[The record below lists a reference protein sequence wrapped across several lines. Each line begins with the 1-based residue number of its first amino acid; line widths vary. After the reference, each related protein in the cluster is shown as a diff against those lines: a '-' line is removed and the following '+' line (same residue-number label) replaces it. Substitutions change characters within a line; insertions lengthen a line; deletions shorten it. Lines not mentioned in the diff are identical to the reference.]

1 MSNEYEFLSE
11 IFKQWHKITQ
21 KQIKQRQSLMSLMY
35 TKDQNLMKKAFQ
47 AWIKRWYGQKN
58 YKYKRDLFYKKL
70 LIFNYKFL
78 IRKYFNGFI
87 QNSKRLVT
95 LHYKKEMANN
105 FRSQQIQKLK
115 RKILKGFIANITTSQ
130 NIKQIQQRSLR
141 LYFKLWNSETRKLQ
155 LKNKLTKDNGNLNN
169 VEQWVQQK
177 RQNRIQPKIYQE
189 NPDQQPSLPQQQTK
203 IQTNEQ
209 KVQQQVT
216 PKMEKI
222 NEDQKVYAP
231 EQINQMQSI
240 NDLNQYLQL
249 KMMEYEYYTGLPNKN
264 VNVIKQIKLEIKLT
278 LEKIQDFRGQ
288 Q

>member
-1 MSNEYEFLSE
+1 MNNEYEFLSE
-11 IFKQWHKITQ
+11 ILKQWHKITQ
-21 KQIKQRQSLMSLMY
+21 KQIKQRQSVMSIMY
-35 TKDQNLMKKAFQ
+35 TKDQNLLKNAFQ
-47 AWIKRWYGQKN
+47 GWIKRWYGQKN

-115 RKILKGFIANITTSQ
+115 RKILRAFIANITTSQ

-177 RQNRIQPKIYQE
+177 RSNRIQPKIYQE

-203 IQTNEQ
+203 SQTNEQ
-209 KVQQQVT
+209 KVQKQVT
-216 PKMEKI
+216 PKKEKI
-222 NEDQKVYAP
+222 NEDQKAYAP
-231 EQINQMQSI
+231 DQINQIQSI

-278 LEKIQDFRGQ
+278 LEKIQEFRGQ